1 MKDFAVIG
9 IDGGA
14 TATRAV
20 VLDENGTELGRGE
33 SGPALTGRP
42 GHPIALEAVLTA
54 VKRAAKA
61 ADIELPAAVLCA
73 GLAGVGRETE
83 RQTTESSLGVCG
95 LASKIRVITDAEAA
109 LFDAHGDGPGL
120 LLIAGTGS
128 IAMGRAED
136 GREARAGGW
145 GTLLGDEGGGYDI
158 GLRALRAAAWAA
170 DGRGG
175 ETELLTRLSSDLAI
189 AEPQGLIRW
198 VATAA
203 KADIAALAPIICE
216 VAETGDGVAAGI
228 IHDAVTSLERHVAA
242 LLTHLGPWSGLPGL
256 ALAGGLL
263 APGGPLRNLLTAA
276 LVQYPC
282 ACMDTRVEAVR
293 GAARLALRDATRQTS

>member
-1 MKDFAVIG
+1 MKDYAVIG

-20 VLDENGTELGRGE
+20 VLDENETELGRGA
-33 SGPALTGRP
+33 SGPALTGRR
-42 GHPIALEAVLTA
+42 GHPVALVALLTA
-54 VKRAAKA
+54 VQRAAMG
-61 ADIELPAAVLCA
+61 ADIQLPAAALCA

-83 RQTTESSLGVCG
+83 RQTTESALGVCG

-128 IAMGRAED
+128 IALGRAED

-145 GTLLGDEGGGYDI
+145 GALLGDEGGGYDI
-158 GLRALRAAAWAA
+158 GLRALRAVARAA

-175 ETELLTRLSSDLAI
+175 ETGLLRRLGSNLAI

-198 VATAA
+198 VSTAA
-203 KADIAALAPIICE
+203 KADIAALAPIVCE

-228 IHDAVTSLERHVAA
+228 IHGAVTSLERHVAA
-242 LLTHLGPWSGLPGL
+242 LLTRLGPWSGLPGL

-263 APGGPLRNLLTAA
+263 APGGPLRKLLTAV

-282 ACMDTRVEAVR
+282 VCMDMRVEPVR